1 MQIGTKVYFKN
12 IKDCIDNF
20 SGTIVEELENQY
32 VIENKGIKTYINK
45 DRVTKNLK
53 ELLDIALD

>member
-1 MQIGTKVYFKN
+1 MQVGDKVFFKN
-12 IKDCIDNF
+12 IKDHVDNL
-20 SGTIVEELENQY
+20 SGTIVEDLENQY
-32 VIENKGIKTYINK
+32 VVENKGIKIYINK